1 MNVLFLQSET
11 IPSYLNTLANYG
23 VLGVFAILMIALIY
37 FMGKQFFVWH
47 KKNENRIQELEKK
60 LEEYLSEDRSKLL
73 ETVASNNHVIENNT
87 SMMKKLLNLVERME
101 KAH

>member
-23 VLGVFAILMIALIY
+23 VLGIFAILMIALIY

-87 SMMKKLLNLVERME
+87 SMMKKLLNLVERIE

>member
-1 MNVLFLQSET
+1 MIFLQSDSF
-11 IPSYLNTLANYG
+11 PSFLNTLANYG
-23 VLGVFAILMIALIY
+23 VLGIFAILMIALIY

-47 KKNENRIQELEKK
+47 KKNETRIQELENK
-60 LEEYLSEDRSKLL
+60 LEEYLSEDRTKLM